1 VKLNSRKGIRLGLV
15 AGLVA
20 TGLVGVTS
28 LTAAGSGDRPPVS
41 YGTLRITLTDRAGML
56 TLVRASDGATFTQAL
71 GVSTPCST
79 LVADDILDSSGA
91 VVEDTLN
98 LLNFGAAV
106 AGGSSPNVQL
116 PSNGI
121 GVTDGA
127 NCGDP
132 SGLVGPGETLT
143 LDLGGYLP
151 GDVKVS
157 TGTLRIGK
165 SRGSDG
171 NLRLA
176 YDGGSF
182 GNEIPVSP
190 GVVSVPVAGDFR
202 SISIRSTANQSSR
215 GLSLRTD
222 TVFNLVAPAPAT
234 APGAPTE
241 VTAVRGN
248 GLATVEWTAPV
259 DDGGS
264 VITGYTLE
272 YRAAGSSAWTTFSTT
287 ATSGAIV
294 TPLTNGTEYT
304 FRVAAVND
312 VGTSLFTESDAVT
325 PASAPDAPTNVTVV
339 GGAVRTTVSWTAPAD
354 DGGLPPVTYELQYL
368 DTSDPETPIPVTVDP
383 ATATSQ
389 DVTGL
394 APGTYVFE
402 VRAGTEAGNSAW
414 VASDP
419 VTIVALPVDCGGT
432 VQVNG
437 VDGDIADSVTFLRG
451 ENQDKPGENV
461 AGECLEVDATVK
473 IVTGDTTSPEGV
485 ADYVFWDNT
494 FEDVNG
500 EIQRVNATVTID
512 WAPVLAADS
521 AELNRLIDY
530 DGPTGPA
537 LYRETLWCESFEQI
551 SDDPV
556 TYSAVLPDWT
566 YTDGID
572 GSILVIE
579 NDVEVRKAPWCLV
592 SDTRVQQGGQIFQTE
607 VLYGSGDPS
616 RTSSFR

>member
-1 VKLNSRKGIRLGLV
+1 MGSTTATSGAIVTPLTNGTEYTFRV
-15 AGLVA
+15 AAVND
-20 TGLVGVTS
+20 VGTS
-28 LTAAGSGDRPPVS
+28 LFTESDAVTPATTPDAPTNVTAARGDRQ
-41 YGTLRITLTDRAGML
+41 
-56 TLVRASDGATFTQAL
+56 ATVTWD
-71 GVSTPCST
+71 TP
-79 LVADDILDSSGA
+79 L
-91 VVEDTLN
+91 
-98 LLNFGAAV
+98 
-106 AGGSSPNVQL
+106 
-116 PSNGI
+116 
-121 GVTDGA
+121 
-127 NCGDP
+127 
-132 SGLVGPGETLT
+132 
-143 LDLGGYLP
+143 
-151 GDVKVS
+151 
-157 TGTLRIGK
+157 
-165 SRGSDG
+165 
-171 NLRLA
+171 
-176 YDGGSF
+176 DGGS
-182 GNEIPVSP
+182 P
-190 GVVSVPVAGDFR
+190 
-202 SISIRSTANQSSR
+202 
-215 GLSLRTD
+215 
-222 TVFNLVAPAPAT
+222 
-234 APGAPTE
+234 
-241 VTAVRGN
+241 
-248 GLATVEWTAPV
+248 
-259 DDGGS
+259 
-264 VITGYTLE
+264 ITGYTLE